1 MTDLQSGGQKRPHM
15 TISSTLYPIGLIACA
30 LGAILHIWLPQVGGW
45 TLFAGGLLIIIS
57 HISDARRVST
67 LGVRAKR
74 LMRMNFLGAAMY
86 MIAGGSA
93 VEGRSM
99 WILFFVI
106 GTVFVAY
113 TFFALSHTEKE
124 NKL

>member
-15 TISSTLYPIGLIACA
+15 TIRSTLYPTGLIACA

-57 HISDARRVST
+57 HISNARRVST

>member
-1 MTDLQSGGQKRPHM
+1 
-15 TISSTLYPIGLIACA
+15 
-30 LGAILHIWLPQVGGW
+30 
-45 TLFAGGLLIIIS
+45 
-57 HISDARRVST
+57 
-67 LGVRAKR
+67 
-74 LMRMNFLGAAMY
+74 MRMNFLGAAMY
-86 MIAGGSA
+86 VIAGGSA

-113 TFFALSHTEKE
+113 TFFALSHTGKE

>member
-1 MTDLQSGGQKRPHM
+1 MTDLQRGGQKGPHKS
-15 TISSTLYPIGLIACA
+15 ISNTLYPAGLIACA

-57 HISDARRVST
+57 HIVDARQVSS

-93 VEGRSM
+93 VEGKSM

-113 TFFALSHTEKE
+113 TFFALSHTDQKTE
-124 NKL
+124 L

>member
-1 MTDLQSGGQKRPHM
+1 MTDLQSGGQKGPHN
-15 TISSTLYPIGLIACA
+15 TNSSSLYPIGLIACA
-30 LGAILHIWLPQVGGW
+30 LGAILHIWFPQAGGW
-45 TLFAGGLLIIIS
+45 ILFAGGLLIIIS
-57 HISDARRVST
+57 HIADARRVSN

-93 VEGRSM
+93 VEGRSI

-113 TFFALSHTEKE
+113 TFFALSHTDKKTE
-124 NKL
+124 L

>member
-1 MTDLQSGGQKRPHM
+1 MTDLQSGGQKGSHK
-15 TISSTLYPIGLIACA
+15 TISSSLYPIGLIACA
-30 LGAILHIWLPQVGGW
+30 LGAILHIWLPLVGGW
-45 TLFAGGLLIIIS
+45 TLFGGGLLIIIS
-57 HISDARRVST
+57 HIIDARRVSN
-67 LGVRAKR
+67 LGVRDKR

-113 TFFALSHTEKE
+113 TFFALSHTDKE

>member
-1 MTDLQSGGQKRPHM
+1 MTDLQSGGQKGSHK
-15 TISSTLYPIGLIACA
+15 TISSSLYPIGLIACA
-30 LGAILHIWLPQVGGW
+30 LGAILHIWLPLVGGW
-45 TLFAGGLLIIIS
+45 TLFGGGLLIIIS
-57 HISDARRVST
+57 HIIDARRVSN

-113 TFFALSHTEKE
+113 TFFALSHTDKE

>member
-1 MTDLQSGGQKRPHM
+1 MTDLQSGGQKRPHN
-15 TISSTLYPIGLIACA
+15 TISSSLYPVGLIACA

-45 TLFAGGLLIIIS
+45 TLFGGGLLIIIS
-57 HISDARRVST
+57 HIADARRVSN

-113 TFFALSHTEKE
+113 TFFALSHTDKE

>member
-1 MTDLQSGGQKRPHM
+1 MTDLQSGGQKGSHK
-15 TISSTLYPIGLIACA
+15 TISSSLYPIGLIACA
-30 LGAILHIWLPQVGGW
+30 LGAILHIWLPLVGGW
-45 TLFAGGLLIIIS
+45 TLFGGGLLIIIS
-57 HISDARRVST
+57 HIIDARRVSN

-99 WILFFVI
+99 WILFFVR

-113 TFFALSHTEKE
+113 TFFALSHTDKEK
-124 NKL
+124 KL